1 MSGSGG
7 TNFRTRCRPDKNHFR
22 FRSVSVQCLHPRACH
37 VTTRAPYRMT
47 GVSISSDEFTRN
59 PCLFADL
66 PLPPPGGGGGE
77 RRSGGKSLSVA
88 SSSAT
93 AVRSICLL
101 MKALSHVLAF
111 RAATANATCWISSD
125 FDTSVTSYVITDT
138 IQLSF
143 FSRLRVL
150 VITRRKSLN

>member
-1 MSGSGG
+1 M
-7 TNFRTRCRPDKNHFR
+7 
-22 FRSVSVQCLHPRACH
+22 
-37 VTTRAPYRMT
+37 TTRAPYRMT

-66 PLPPPGGGGGE
+66 PLPPGGGGE

-88 SSSAT
+88 PSAAT

-143 FSRLRVL
+143 FRGYVYL
-150 VITRRKSLN
+150 